1 MIRLEHVTK
10 TYNKKKANAYM
21 ALKDV
26 SMTIRDGEMVAI
38 MGKSGAGKSTLL
50 HILACVDTYDEGEY
64 YLGQQKIRNLS
75 EGKLARIRNES
86 IGLVM
91 QDYALIEDFTVLENV
106 LLPLNLAKKKRKD
119 RKHIAME
126 ALERVGIQDMAKKRV
141 AELSG
146 GQKQRTAIA
155 RALVNDPE
163 VLLADEPTGALDSGN
178 AEAVM
183 ELFRKI
189 NEEGTT
195 VVIVTHDGD
204 MAQYCDRIIE
214 IWDGEIVDLED
225 EITG

>member
-10 TYNKKKANAYM
+10 TYNKKKTNAFT

-26 SMTIRDGEMVAI
+26 SLTIKDGEMVAI

-75 EGKLARIRNES
+75 ETKLAQIRNES

-91 QDYALIEDFTVLENV
+91 QDYALIEDYTVLENV
-106 LLPLNLAKKKRKD
+106 MLPLNLAKKKRKD
-119 RKHIAME
+119 RRHVAME
-126 ALERVGIQDMAKKRV
+126 ALERVGMQDMAKKRV

-155 RALVNDPE
+155 RALVNEPE

-204 MAQYCDRIIE
+204 MAQYCDRIVE

>member
-10 TYNKKKANAYM
+10 TYNKKKTNAYM

-204 MAQYCDRIIE
+204 MAQYCDRIVE

>member
-10 TYNKKKANAYM
+10 TYNKKKANAFT

-26 SMTIRDGEMVAI
+26 SLTIKDGEMVAI

-75 EGKLARIRNES
+75 ETKLAQIRNES

-91 QDYALIEDFTVLENV
+91 QDYALIEDYTVLENV
-106 LLPLNLAKKKRKD
+106 MLPLNLAKKKRKD
-119 RKHIAME
+119 RRHVAME
-126 ALERVGIQDMAKKRV
+126 ALERVGMQDMAKKRV

-155 RALVNDPE
+155 RALVNGPE

-204 MAQYCDRIIE
+204 MAQYCDRIVE

>member
-10 TYNKKKANAYM
+10 TYNKKKANAFT

-26 SMTIRDGEMVAI
+26 SLTIKDGEMVAI

-75 EGKLARIRNES
+75 ETKLAQIRNES

-91 QDYALIEDFTVLENV
+91 QDYALIEDYTVLENV
-106 LLPLNLAKKKRKD
+106 MLPLNLAKKKRKD
-119 RKHIAME
+119 RRHVAME
-126 ALERVGIQDMAKKRV
+126 ALERVGMQDMAKKRV

-155 RALVNDPE
+155 RALVNEPE

-204 MAQYCDRIIE
+204 MAQYCDRIVE

-225 EITG
+225 DITG

>member
-1 MIRLEHVTK
+1 M
-10 TYNKKKANAYM
+10 
-21 ALKDV
+21 
-26 SMTIRDGEMVAI
+26 
-38 MGKSGAGKSTLL
+38 
-50 HILACVDTYDEGEY
+50 
-64 YLGQQKIRNLS
+64 
-75 EGKLARIRNES
+75 
-86 IGLVM
+86 
-91 QDYALIEDFTVLENV
+91 
-106 LLPLNLAKKKRKD
+106 LPLNLAKKKRKD
-119 RKHIAME
+119 RRHVAME
-126 ALERVGIQDMAKKRV
+126 ALERVGMQDMAKKRV

-155 RALVNDPE
+155 RALVNEPE

-204 MAQYCDRIIE
+204 MAQYCDRIVE